1 MDEGIA
7 LDQTSRALLDMSFD
21 YLVVIKD
28 GWAPEQE
35 DNVPS
40 LFYLRSCED
49 NDSWSISV
57 LTQEPDGREIS
68 NVPRTSDHEG
78 FHGRRDKRNTN

>member
-21 YLVVIKD
+21 CLVVIKD
-28 GWAPEQE
+28 GWVPEQE

-40 LFYLRSCED
+40 LFYLGSASGED
-49 NDSWSISV
+49 NDRRSINV

-68 NVPRTSDHEG
+68 NVPRTSDDKG
-78 FHGRRDKRNTN
+78 FHGGGV